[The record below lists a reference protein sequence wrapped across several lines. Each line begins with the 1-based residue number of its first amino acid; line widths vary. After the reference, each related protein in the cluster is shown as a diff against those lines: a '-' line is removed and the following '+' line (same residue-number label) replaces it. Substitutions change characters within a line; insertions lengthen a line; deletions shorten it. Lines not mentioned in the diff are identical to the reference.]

1 MSMALQGIYIVPSM
15 AIVYNVKLLLIGLMA
30 IRAYAM
36 YLENKFMRRM
46 IFTLWLVCRLSK
58 DDALGHEY

>member
-36 YLENKFMRRM
+36 YVEKFMQRM
-46 IFTLWLVCRLSK
+46 IFTLWLVCQLSK
-58 DDALGHEY
+58 DNALGHE